1 MLSLINK
8 NILAAVK
15 SILITLFCF
24 GYLSASAQQQ
34 VGLINGFVRDLVT
47 QVPVPNVKVQVIGT
61 NFSALTDSTGFY
73 RIRQLPTKTWSVEAY
88 ALGYKIV
95 QKFDIPVTTGN
106 ASEINFELEES
117 LKELAQVEVRANF
130 FKPSGAVNSIQS
142 LGINEIAKYPG
153 ANFDMSK
160 VVQSLPGVSGSVG
173 FRNDIIIRGGAPNE
187 NAYFLDGIEI
197 PSINHFATQGASG
210 GPVGLLNVS
219 FIESVTLHTSAFPAK
234 YDNPLSGV
242 LVFKQRTGNPMKVQ
256 SNFRLSAS
264 EAAFTTEGPLGK
276 KGGATT
282 FIASVRRSY
291 LKLIFQIIDLP
302 FVPDYWDYEYKI
314 THKPNS
320 RNEFNF
326 LGIGAIDNFTFMKPK
341 NLTLANQAILDQI
354 PLNSQRSNTLGASW
368 RHALDKGY
376 FLLAVSH
383 NSLFNTAK
391 KYQSYAAQND
401 SNQILR
407 YSSVE
412 AETRMRMDVNYS
424 SGQWQLNYGTVLINT
439 SYTNSTFQ
447 RRAGYEANFETAL
460 QLWRYGAY
468 LQINRRVLDNKLSLN
483 LGSRIDGNNFTE
495 NGNKL
500 LNTFAPRFAATLSIT
515 PELNAN
521 FSLGRYY
528 KLLPYTVLGYQE
540 NNQYVNK
547 RNNYTQS
554 DHIVTGLEWLPSNSI
569 RITLEGFYKKYSS
582 YPVSINDKIS
592 LANLGGNFGVLGNER
607 ISSDGLG
614 KSYGAEFMLQKR
626 LTSHVYGILAYTY
639 YYSLFTGSDPTKYI
653 PSAWD
658 NRHLVS
664 FTGGYKFSNNWELG
678 VRFRYQGKA
687 PSTPYDIEKSLEN
700 YPFTNAPVLDYA
712 KINSERLPTFNAADV
727 RLDKKWN
734 FRHFTLDLFLDIQN
748 LYNSKNPVQ
757 PGMTLKRN
765 PDNTIATNTGAPYN
779 PGLYSNPEAPNNRL
793 SAIPAILPQTSG
805 SILPSM
811 GFVIEF

>member
-1 MLSLINK
+1 MTTIRTF
-8 NILAAVK
+8 
-15 SILITLFCF
+15 LITLFCF
-24 GYLSASAQQQ
+24 GSLLTSAQLR
-34 VGLINGFVRDLVT
+34 VGVINGFVRNLVT
-47 QVPVPNVKVQVIGT
+47 QVPLTNVKVQVIGT
-61 NFSALTDSTGFY
+61 EYSAITDSTGFY
-73 RIRQLPTKTWSVEAY
+73 RIRQLPTKTWSIEAS
-88 ALGYKIV
+88 ALGFKVV
-95 QKFDIPVTTGN
+95 QKFDIPVTAGN

-117 LKELAQVEVRANF
+117 LKELATVEVRANF
-130 FKPSGAVNSIQS
+130 FKPAGAVNSIQS

-187 NAYFLDGIEI
+187 NVYYLDGIEI

-291 LKLIFQIIDLP
+291 LKFIFQVIDLP
-302 FVPDYWDYEYKI
+302 FVPDYWDYQYKI

-320 RNEFNF
+320 TNEFNF

-341 NLTLANQAILDQI
+341 NLTLTNLAILDQI
-354 PLNSQRSNTLGASW
+354 PLNSQRSNTMGGSW
-368 RHALDKGY
+368 RHALEKGY
-376 FLLAVSH
+376 FLLAISH
-383 NSLFNTAK
+383 NRLLNTAS

-401 SNQILR
+401 SNIILR
-407 YSSVE
+407 YSSLE
-412 AETRMRMDVNYS
+412 AETRLRMDVNYS
-424 SGQWQLNYGTVLINT
+424 SGFWKVSYGTVFTYTN
-439 SYTNSTFQ
+439 YTNSTFQ
-447 RRAGYEANFETAL
+447 RRSGYEANFETAL
-460 QLWRYGAY
+460 QLFRYGAF
-468 LQINRRVLDNKLSLN
+468 LQINRSLLDNKLSLN
-483 LGSRIDGNNFTE
+483 LGSRIDGNSFTQ

-500 LNTFAPRFAATLSIT
+500 LSTFAPRFAATFSIS

-547 RNNYTQS
+547 NNNYTQS
-554 DHIVTGLEWLPSNSI
+554 DHVVTGLEWLPSNSI

-582 YPVSINDKIS
+582 YPVSVNNKIS
-592 LANLGGNFGVLGNER
+592 LANLGGNFGVLGNE
-607 ISSDGLG
+607 SVASGGLG
-614 KSYGAEFMLQKR
+614 KSYGAELMLQKR
-626 LTSHVYGILAYTY
+626 LTSHMYGILAYTY
-639 YYSLFTGSDPTKYI
+639 YYSQFTGSDPTNYI

-658 NRHLVS
+658 NRQLIS
-664 FTGGYKFSNNWELG
+664 FTGGYKFNKNWELG
-678 VRFRYQGKA
+678 VRFRYQGQA
-687 PSTPYDIEKSLEN
+687 PATPYNLRKSLDN
-700 YPFTNAPVLDYA
+700 YPFTNEPVLDYA
-712 KINSERLPTFNAADV
+712 QINTNRLPSFNAADL

-734 FRHFTLDLFLDIQN
+734 FRNFTFDLFMDIQN
-748 LYNSKNPVQ
+748 LYNSKNPTQ
-757 PGMTLKRN
+757 PGLTLQRN
-765 PDNTIATNTGAPYN
+765 PDNTIATTTGAQYN
-779 PGLYSNPEAPNNRL
+779 PGIYSNPEAPNNRL
-793 SAIPAILPQTSG
+793 SAIPVILPQTSG

>member
-1 MLSLINK
+1 MTNL
-8 NILAAVK
+8 K
-15 SILITLFCF
+15 SIFTALFCF
-24 GYLSASAQQQ
+24 GFLLASSQQ
-34 VGLINGFVRDLVT
+34 VGVINGFIRDLVT
-47 QVPVPNVKVQVIGT
+47 QVPLADVKVQVIGT
-61 NFSALTDSTGFY
+61 EFSVYTDSTGFY
-73 RIRQLPTKTWSVEAY
+73 RIRQLPTKTWSIEAS
-88 ALGYKIV
+88 ALGYKVV
-95 QKFDIPVTTGN
+95 QKFDVPVTAGN

-117 LKELAQVEVRANF
+117 TKELAQVEVRANF
-130 FKPSGAVNSIQS
+130 FKPAGAVNSIQS

-187 NAYFLDGIEI
+187 NVYYLDGIEI

-242 LVFKQRTGNPMKVQ
+242 LVFKQRSGNPMKVQ

-302 FVPDYWDYEYKI
+302 FVPDYWDYQYKI

-320 RNEFNF
+320 KNEFNF

-341 NLTLANQAILDQI
+341 NLTLVNQAILDQI
-354 PLNSQRSNTLGASW
+354 PLNSQRSNTIGGSW
-368 RHALDKGY
+368 RHALEKGY
-376 FLLAVSH
+376 ILLAISH
-383 NSLFNTAK
+383 NSLFNTARQ
-391 KYQSYAAQND
+391 YQSYVTQND
-401 SNQILR
+401 SNLILR
-407 YSSVE
+407 YSSLE

-424 SGQWQLNYGTVLINT
+424 AGPWKVSYGTAFI
-439 SYTNSTFQ
+439 YTNYSNSTFQ
-447 RRAGYEANFETAL
+447 RRPGYDANFATAL
-460 QLWRYGAY
+460 QLFRYGAF

-483 LGSRIDGNNFTE
+483 LGSRIDGNSFTQ

-500 LNTFAPRFAATLSIT
+500 LNTFAPRFAATYSIS

-528 KLLPYTVLGYQE
+528 KLLPYTALGYQE
-540 NNQYVNK
+540 NNQYVNNK
-547 RNNYTQS
+547 NNYTQS

-582 YPVSINDKIS
+582 YPVSIDNQIS

-607 ISSDGLG
+607 VSSNGLG

-626 LTSHVYGILAYTY
+626 LTTHIYGILAYTY

-664 FTGGYKFSNNWELG
+664 FTGGYKFNKNWELG
-678 VRFRYQGKA
+678 VRFRYQGQA
-687 PSTPYDIEKSLEN
+687 PATPFDLTKSLEN
-700 YPFTNAPVLDYA
+700 YPFTNEPVLDYTR
-712 KINSERLPTFNAADV
+712 INTERLPSFSAADL

-734 FRHFTLDLFLDIQN
+734 YKHFTLDMFMDIQN
-748 LYNSKNPVQ
+748 IYNSKNPVQ
-757 PGMTLKRN
+757 PGLTLKRN
-765 PDNTIATNTGAPYN
+765 PDNTIATSSGVPYN
-779 PGLYSNPEAPNNRL
+779 PGIYSNPQAPNNRL
-793 SAIPAILPQTSG
+793 SAIPVILPQSSG